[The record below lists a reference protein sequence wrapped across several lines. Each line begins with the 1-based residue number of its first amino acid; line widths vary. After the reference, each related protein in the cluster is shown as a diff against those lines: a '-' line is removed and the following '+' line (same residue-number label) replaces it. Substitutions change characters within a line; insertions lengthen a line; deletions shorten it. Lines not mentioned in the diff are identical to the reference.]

1 MNKKKAKTLKVVEK
15 FIYVK
20 TVDGSMI
27 RGKINIG
34 SNKRI
39 SDMFMIGEA
48 PFIVLYDVVQQQD
61 MPKKVLVI
69 NKRHIIWVEPD
80 EPV

>member
-1 MNKKKAKTLKVVEK
+1 MIKKKAKTSKVVEK

-39 SDMFMIGEA
+39 SDMFMKGEV

-80 EPV
+80 ESV